1 MLGEQVQVHWLIW
14 EKLGREGPRGVPK
27 ERDEAGVDRQRA
39 VPQLFSHN
47 IPNPAPTKTSCYDPP
62 WSWLVIESA
71 CASARRAG
79 GEREKGAEGEGGR
92 GREKMNAF
100 QFTNCKGK
108 GWEHKKNQGQA
119 TIPSEEPRNSLDNR
133 RLAG

>member
-79 GEREKGAEGEGGR
+79 ERERREQREKGAEGE
-92 GREKMNAF
+92 
-100 QFTNCKGK
+100 
-108 GWEHKKNQGQA
+108 
-119 TIPSEEPRNSLDNR
+119 R
-133 RLAG
+133 R